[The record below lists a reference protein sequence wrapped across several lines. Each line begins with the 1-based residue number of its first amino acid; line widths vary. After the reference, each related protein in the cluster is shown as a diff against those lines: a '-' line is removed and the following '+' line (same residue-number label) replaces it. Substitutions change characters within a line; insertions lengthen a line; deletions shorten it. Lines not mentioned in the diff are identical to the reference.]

1 MLPDIPLIRV
11 LAFSHFW
18 HFRNAG
24 SSLTQL
30 HPSVCLP
37 GPGVAVWNLPRLD
50 ERASECKTFSV
61 EVREREVKFWMQEH
75 KPWNA
80 RIFGTRIAKA
90 RLRNACTLDGRPS
103 LHTVCILCYL
113 APTVYMFSGCIV
125 YCLHTRFADYVNHS
139 PATQDMYEYTSPPLF
154 SYSETSGTLRK
165 LNWWRY
171 SLALCD

>member
-37 GPGVAVWNLPRLD
+37 GPGVAVWNLPRLY

-90 RLRNACTLDGRPS
+90 RLRNAGTLDGRPS
-103 LHTVCILCYL
+103 LHIISWLHL
-113 APTVYMFSGCIV
+113 PTFTMCFMIISAIAGGV
-125 YCLHTRFADYVNHS
+125 LS
-139 PATQDMYEYTSPPLF
+139 P
-154 SYSETSGTLRK
+154 GTGSINL
-165 LNWWRY
+165 
-171 SLALCD
+171 S